1 MFCLELRNPLSAILQ
16 SADGILS
23 AIARRTFAIRD
34 EGHDEI
40 IESAKTIMLCARHQK
55 DIVDDVLTLSK
66 LDSDLVILTPESVV
80 PWHLLQKAQTMFDAQ
95 LKSNNI
101 KAVTIIDESV
111 AELKIDHVL
120 VDSRRVL
127 QIIINLLSNAIKFVS
142 LSETREIGLELS
154 ASRLPPIQASTGASF
169 LPPRLRT
176 SVTDT
181 ADRSTNIF
189 ASSHPGDQVYL
200 QFSVRDT
207 GPGMSEQE
215 MRKLFQ
221 RFAQASPKTYKQ
233 YGGTGLGLFISREL
247 AELHGGQIGLLSAP
261 GLGSTFTFYIQA
273 QRIDAPAQAPDART
287 NKQGNKPVSNGSA
300 KAVSIGDVTVLRT
313 FFFLAL

>member
-1 MFCLELRNPLSAILQ
+1 
-16 SADGILS
+16 
-23 AIARRTFAIRD
+23 
-34 EGHDEI
+34 
-40 IESAKTIMLCARHQK
+40 MLCAQHQK

-66 LDSDLVILTPESVV
+66 LDSDLVILTPEAVA

-101 KAVTIIDESV
+101 KSITRIDESV
-111 AELKIDHVL
+111 AELRIDHVL
-120 VDSRRVL
+120 MDSRRVL

-154 ASRLPPIQASTGASF
+154 ASKLPPIQANTGASF

-181 ADRSTNIF
+181 ADRPTNMF
-189 ASSHPGDQVYL
+189 ASSHPGEQVYL

-273 QRIDAPAQAPDART
+273 QRVDVPLEVPDARV
-287 NKQGNKPVSNGSA
+287 NKPSNKPTGNGIA
-300 KAVSIGDVTVLRT
+300 KTISIGEVSILRT
-313 FFFLAL
+313 FNPWLFDKTKAN